1 MPEKEERIAMANR
14 FMLLCAALLI
24 FVAPRPALADASAG
38 TVYDTVDGVE
48 LDQVEI
54 CVFGCVTHTIVKVT
68 GIRTGHSTPST
79 LSFDFVDKADIAAHC
94 QRLAMLAMSKP
105 GKYQFGIGAD
115 GTPSSAATAGHG
127 ACSLTL
133 VNP

>member
-1 MPEKEERIAMANR
+1 MANR

-24 FVAPRPALADASAG
+24 FVAPRPALADASAS
-38 TVYDTVDGVE
+38 TVFDTVDGVE
-48 LDQVEI
+48 LDQVGM
-54 CVFGCVTHTIVKVT
+54 CDFGCVTHTIVRVT
-68 GIRTGHSTPST
+68 GIRSGHSTPNT
-79 LSFDFVDKADIAAHC
+79 VSFDFVDKADIAAHC

-115 GTPSSAATAGHG
+115 GTFTSETTVGHG